1 VRGIFTGLCS
11 VKRRFLDEK
20 REVKM
25 TSEFIKILEG
35 EIVSTIEGLTGIAPS
50 VELHSEST
58 PDGKTTLSPPLAVL
72 DVSISGDVDSKMKIT
87 VSAILATALGDM
99 MLGGEGIEKEEMDDD
114 DLDATKE
121 ILSNILGSL
130 STALSGQK
138 SMPNLSFNVDDIRY
152 VEATGDIDF
161 DGFTKLFVY
170 NMGIQS
176 TSDNIAFGIDST
188 LESALNG
195 QVEQESVAQESAPQS
210 DAPMATHVN
219 LSNEEMKNI
228 ELIKDVKLPIRV
240 RIGSKK
246 MLLKDVLSMDI
257 GSVIELDQLANDP
270 LEILVGDKIIAQ
282 GEVVIIDGNFGVQIS
297 EIGSRRE
304 RLETLR

>member
-1 VRGIFTGLCS
+1 MLN
-11 VKRRFLDEK
+11 
-20 REVKM
+20 
-25 TSEFIKILEG
+25 EFIKILEG

-50 VELHSEST
+50 VKLDSQSA

-72 DVSISGDVDSKMKIT
+72 DVSIGGDVNSKMKIT
-87 VSAILATALGDM
+87 MSAILATALGDM
-99 MLGGEGIEKEEMDDD
+99 MLGGEGVEKEEMDDD

-121 ILSNILGSL
+121 IVSNILGSF

-138 SMPNLSFNVDDIRY
+138 SIPNLNFSVDDIRY
-152 VEATGDIDF
+152 VEPTGDISF
-161 DGFTKLFVY
+161 EGFSKLFIY

-176 TSDNIAFGIDST
+176 TTDYIAFAIEKN
-188 LESALNG
+188 LESLING
-195 QVEQESVAQESAPQS
+195 NTKEEVKADKNLKE
-210 DAPMATHVN
+210 DAVQPTISSLTN
-219 LSNEEMKNI
+219 DEMKNI
-228 ELIKDVKLPIRV
+228 ELIKDVTLPIRV

-297 EIGSRRE
+297 HIGTKRE

>member
-1 VRGIFTGLCS
+1 MV
-11 VKRRFLDEK
+11 
-20 REVKM
+20 
-25 TSEFIKILEG
+25 SEFIKILEG

-50 VELHSEST
+50 VELYSDSA
-58 PDGKTTLSPPLAVL
+58 PDSKTILSPPLAVL
-72 DVSISGDVDSKMKIT
+72 DISISGDVDSRMKVTI
-87 VSAILATALGDM
+87 SAILATALGDM

-138 SMPNLSFNVDDIRY
+138 SMPNLSFNVNDIRY
-152 VEATGDIDF
+152 IEATGDIDF
-161 DGFTKLFVY
+161 DGFSRLFVY
-170 NMGIQS
+170 KMGIQS
-176 TSDNIAFGIDST
+176 ITDNIAFGIDYA
-188 LESALNG
+188 LESSLSGEAIEEKIEKDIP
-195 QVEQESVAQESAPQS
+195 QSAPSVAIETSLTN
-210 DAPMATHVN
+210 D
-219 LSNEEMKNI
+219 EIKNI

-240 RIGSKK
+240 RIGSKR

-270 LEILVGDKIIAQ
+270 LEILVGDKVIAQ

-304 RLETLR
+304 RLEKLR